1 MVTLFLT
8 KLNLGNPTIK
18 FSSATTNLGSTFG
31 VVLGEVL
38 QTISILDAND
48 YALSTY
54 VLCTCYP
61 MTSPDLPVHPGKETP
76 LPKVVQ
82 NGVLKGLC

>member
-8 KLNLGNPTIK
+8 KINLGNPTTK
-18 FSSATTNLGSTFG
+18 FSSATTNSNSTFS
-31 VVLGEVL
+31 VALGEVL

-48 YALSTY
+48 
-54 VLCTCYP
+54 VQCTCYP